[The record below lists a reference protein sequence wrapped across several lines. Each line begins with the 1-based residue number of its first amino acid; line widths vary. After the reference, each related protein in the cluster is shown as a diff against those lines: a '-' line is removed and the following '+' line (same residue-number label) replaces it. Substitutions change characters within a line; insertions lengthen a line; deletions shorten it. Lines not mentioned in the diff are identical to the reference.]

1 MDQPSSHRNESPGG
15 RTDAQA
21 RIDRITAFGDEL
33 QALEQDGV
41 LTLDDVARNRVATYH
56 ASLIDQFRTRFDVDI
71 GADHKRLSLGMRI
84 ASLIG
89 ALALSAALFF
99 FFYRIWGLMATPLQV
114 SMLIIAPVIAVGAAA
129 WAAERERTLY
139 FTSLLA
145 LLALTCFVL
154 NLSMLGQIF
163 NITPSQNAFL
173 AWGLFAGLLA
183 YAWGLKLVLTA
194 GLVCLVGYLSASVG
208 AWGGMYWLHFGQRPE
223 NVLIAGALIS
233 LPGFFVHRMR
243 PEFAGIYRNFGLL
256 VVFIS
261 VLILAHWGR
270 ASYLQLSPSLIEG
283 IYQTA
288 GFAGSALVIW
298 LGIRQ
303 ARPGLFNLGS
313 TFFILFLYT
322 KVFDWWWDWLPKW
335 LFFLI
340 VGLIALALLAVMA
353 KLRSTGKAMGP

>member
-1 MDQPSSHRNESPGG
+1 MTQSSSHRPEVPGG
-15 RTDAQA
+15 RPDAQA
-21 RIDRITAFGDEL
+21 RIDRIAAFGDEL
-33 QALEQDGV
+33 LALEQDGV
-41 LTLDDVARNRVATYH
+41 LALDEDARQRVAAYH
-56 ASLIDQFRTRFDVDI
+56 EALIDQLRTRFDVDI

-99 FFYRIWGLMATPLQV
+99 FFYRIWGLMTTPVQV
-114 SMLIIAPVIAVGAAA
+114 SMLIIAPILAVGAAA

-194 GLVCLVGYLSASVG
+194 GLVCLVGYLSASIG
-208 AWGGMYWLHFGQRPE
+208 AWGGTYWLHFGQRPE
-223 NVLIAGALIS
+223 NVLIAGVLIS
-233 LPGFFVHRMR
+233 LPGFFVHRVR

-335 LFFLI
+335 LFFLV
-340 VGLIALALLAVMA
+340 VGLIAIGVLFGLGR
-353 KLRSTGKAMGP
+353 LRHSRREAST